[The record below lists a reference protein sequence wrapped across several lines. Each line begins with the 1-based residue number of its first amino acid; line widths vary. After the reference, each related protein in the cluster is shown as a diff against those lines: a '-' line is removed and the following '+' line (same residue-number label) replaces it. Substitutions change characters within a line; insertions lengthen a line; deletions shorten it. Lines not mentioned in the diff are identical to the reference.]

1 MNTNNNISFDKARIE
16 ILFPF
21 YFVIDHALKIRAAGK
36 SLKKIFPNIINSS
49 FEETFTITRPLS
61 IPYSISSIREISNQI
76 MVLTSKKN
84 PGIIIRGQVLHLE
97 AAEIIFLGSPWL
109 TSQDDLAA
117 LHLDIPDFA
126 IHDATTDMLQ
136 MMHKKEIM
144 SKDILTLIE
153 NLKEQKNELKISE
166 EELRFSNNRFSV
178 LIQNMQSGIL
188 LESPERTVI
197 LSNKI
202 FCELFHIVAAPE
214 QLIGYDS
221 HKAARE
227 SKILFKNSEQFIE
240 RINEIISEKKHIQNE
255 ELEMTDGTFLERD
268 FVPIFSDNQYHGHLW
283 IYRNIT
289 DRKKNENKLIHAT
302 EQAIIGKK
310 SKEQFLAN
318 MSHELRNPIN
328 IITGVTGIMF
338 DTDLSEKQNEYL
350 GIIKTASENLLALVN
365 DILDFEKIQA
375 KKIKFHA
382 VPFDLQKCIHEVY
395 QSMKLIAANK
405 NISFTVSIDQALT
418 RNFILG
424 DSLRLKQI
432 LFNLINNAIKFT
444 ENGSVKL
451 TVAFIENSAK
461 QKQLKFEVQDT
472 GIGIS
477 KADLQ
482 TIFDR
487 YVQIMSTSDN
497 KLLGSGLGLTIVKNL
512 VELQEGTITVESTKG
527 IGSLFCVTIPY
538 QLIEH
543 SEAELKETKME
554 SFDLTGKNI
563 LIVEDDKINQMII
576 TKMLERHGATIK
588 TADNGEIALEKL
600 TTETFNIILLD
611 LHMPVMD
618 GYTTA
623 TEIRK
628 SNSSNHSTIPIIA
641 LTANILSGVKEK
653 CLEAGMNDYLSK
665 PFIEFDLI
673 KKIVEL
679 SNNSIAQETSL
690 VDLTYL
696 KSIASEDRAFQK
708 KLIDE
713 FLFQTPFIIDELKK
727 QLIVEDWNQL
737 GKAAHKLRGGVSI
750 IGSPQFIKTVTE
762 IETYCQKEL
771 NLNLI
776 PAMLEILDINCK
788 KVYKELENELK
799 KYELKKIA

>member
-1 MNTNNNISFDKARIE
+1 M
-16 ILFPF
+16 
-21 YFVIDHALKIRAAGK
+21 
-36 SLKKIFPNIINSS
+36 
-49 FEETFTITRPLS
+49 
-61 IPYSISSIREISNQI
+61 
-76 MVLTSKKN
+76 
-84 PGIIIRGQVLHLE
+84 
-97 AAEIIFLGSPWL
+97 SP
-109 TSQDDLAA
+109 
-117 LHLDIPDFA
+117 
-126 IHDATTDMLQ
+126 
-136 MMHKKEIM
+136 
-144 SKDILTLIE
+144 
-153 NLKEQKNELKISE
+153 
-166 EELRFSNNRFSV
+166 
-178 LIQNMQSGIL
+178 
-188 LESPERTVI
+188 
-197 LSNKI
+197 
-202 FCELFHIVAAPE
+202 
-214 QLIGYDS
+214 
-221 HKAARE
+221 
-227 SKILFKNSEQFIE
+227 
-240 RINEIISEKKHIQNE
+240 
-255 ELEMTDGTFLERD
+255 
-268 FVPIFSDNQYHGHLW
+268 
-283 IYRNIT
+283 
-289 DRKKNENKLIHAT
+289 
-302 EQAIIGKK
+302 
-310 SKEQFLAN
+310 
-318 MSHELRNPIN
+318 
-328 IITGVTGIMF
+328 
-338 DTDLSEKQNEYL
+338 
-350 GIIKTASENLLALVN
+350 
-365 DILDFEKIQA
+365 
-375 KKIKFHA
+375 
-382 VPFDLQKCIHEVY
+382 
-395 QSMKLIAANK
+395 
-405 NISFTVSIDQALT
+405 
-418 RNFILG
+418 
-424 DSLRLKQI
+424 
-432 LFNLINNAIKFT
+432 
-444 ENGSVKL
+444 
-451 TVAFIENSAK
+451 
-461 QKQLKFEVQDT
+461 
-472 GIGIS
+472 
-477 KADLQ
+477 
-482 TIFDR
+482 
-487 YVQIMSTSDN
+487 SDN